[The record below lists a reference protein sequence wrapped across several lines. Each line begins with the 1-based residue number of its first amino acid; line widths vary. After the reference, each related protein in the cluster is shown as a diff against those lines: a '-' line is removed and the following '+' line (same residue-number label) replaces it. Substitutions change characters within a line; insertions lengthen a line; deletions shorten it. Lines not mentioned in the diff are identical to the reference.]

1 MSRLPLIDVLMPNAG
16 DQRPAVA
23 EGITRSWYAGPLNAH
38 VRRAFVVGRARLSG
52 QFNQGISGGAAPIL
66 TRCFVTASFSYYD
79 IVHSFFRLCVVAVG
93 QEISPRA

>member
-1 MSRLPLIDVLMPNAG
+1 MLGGEPNAG

>member
-1 MSRLPLIDVLMPNAG
+1 MARILKPSRGPNAG

-52 QFNQGISGGAAPIL
+52 QFNQGISGGAAPCRDRPL
-66 TRCFVTASFSYYD
+66 FRFYHRYFVLAF
-79 IVHSFFRLCVVAVG
+79 G
-93 QEISPRA
+93 QHFSPRA